1 MELPRRPVLF
11 FGGQVSCRKSLVGGH
26 LLRAELPK
34 LGLFYKKQVVYVRK
48 PNLAN
53 IRFLH
58 HITGFIR

>member
-26 LLRAELPK
+26 LLRAELSEFE
-34 LGLFYKKQVVYVRK
+34 LFYKKQVVYVRNTNF
-48 PNLAN
+48 PV